1 VYGSSG
7 KESLKRLR
15 AAIRLSCLKRFC
27 VRQSAPGARDLAPRR
42 SALASARRVGRDSFL
57 VWAGGGCGTNPLMA
71 LEAHAKHAQA
81 LSPDEAPRALRGPGA
96 PGSSADR
103 SVVGGRTYTR
113 LARSDHKNVRGGALA
128 AKKSAALPPPLCGL
142 LAPPRMRA
150 QQSKKLA
157 AISSSSA
164 CSGSILKSGKLPL
177 LPVCLSL

>member
-1 VYGSSG
+1 MHKLCRRTKLLARSG
-7 KESLKRLR
+7 VQGL
-15 AAIRLSCLKRFC
+15 
-27 VRQSAPGARDLAPRR
+27 
-42 SALASARRVGRDSFL
+42 
-57 VWAGGGCGTNPLMA
+57 
-71 LEAHAKHAQA
+71 H
-81 LSPDEAPRALRGPGA
+81 

>member
-1 VYGSSG
+1 MHKLCRRTKLLARSGVQARLLTAPSSV
-7 KESLKRLR
+7 
-15 AAIRLSCLKRFC
+15 A
-27 VRQSAPGARDLAPRR
+27 
-42 SALASARRVGRDSFL
+42 
-57 VWAGGGCGTNPLMA
+57 
-71 LEAHAKHAQA
+71 
-81 LSPDEAPRALRGPGA
+81 
-96 PGSSADR
+96 
-103 SVVGGRTYTR
+103 RTYTR

-128 AKKSAALPPPLCGL
+128 AKKSAALPPPFCGL